1 MEDETVDPVEPQD
14 LATEEPVDPAEPAD
28 PAPADPQDPSADPA
42 AEPAHKEN
50 KVQKRIDEI
59 TRARRQAEAEAD
71 YWRKVATGEIQPP
84 KQEPVQPQGDFI
96 PPGYPAEPTLDAF
109 DDYDQYNRALVRW
122 EAGRI
127 IAERDHTA
135 QQAQKQTAQ
144 QAVFK
149 THVERMEAAKEK
161 YADLDEVLALAP
173 DCQFNQ
179 DAFNA
184 ILESDQ
190 SADIVYHLSKHA
202 KEAERIA
209 AMPPVKQI
217 MEIAR
222 LEDKFKAAPAQPV
235 KRVSQ
240 APTPLNPIGGGG
252 DPAPKDP
259 DKMSDEEWLAYERKR
274 VQALG
279 RRY

>member
-1 MEDETVDPVEPQD
+1 MEEENGVIEE
-14 LATEEPVDPAEPAD
+14 ATEPTGAEALEITEQEEGAEPSEQEGT
-28 PAPADPQDPSADPA
+28 PANPA
-42 AEPAHKEN
+42 AEPEPKRN
-50 KVQKRIDEI
+50 KVQERIDEI
-59 TRARRQAEAEAD
+59 TRARRQAEADAE
-71 YWRKVATGEIQPP
+71 YWRKVATGEIKPP
-84 KQEPVQPQGDFI
+84 QQEVQPQGDFI

-127 IAERDHTA
+127 IAERDHSA
-135 QQAQKQTAQ
+135 QQVQKQTAQ

-149 THVERMEAAKEK
+149 THAERMEAAKEK
-161 YADLDEVLALAP
+161 YADIDEVVALAP

-184 ILESDQ
+184 ILESEQ
-190 SADIVYHLSKHA
+190 SADIVYHLSKNA

-209 AMPPVKQI
+209 ALPPVKQI

-222 LEDKFKAAPAQPV
+222 LEDKFKATPQPV

-240 APTPLNPIGGGG
+240 APAPLNPVGSTG
-252 DPAPKDP
+252 DPATKDP

-274 VQALG
+274 LAALG